1 MNVMVAIFGF
11 MMLAAAIFSIETKKI
26 IDSVIGLSVVSL
38 LSVLM
43 FIFMRA
49 PDVAITE
56 ASIGAGLVTAVFLIS
71 LFRMKGGDES

>member
-1 MNVMVAIFGF
+1 MNIVILVFGV
-11 MMLAAAIFSIETKKI
+11 MMLVAAVFSIETKRI

-38 LSVLM
+38 LSVLL
-43 FIFMRA
+43 FVFMKA

-71 LFRMKGGDES
+71 LFRMRGGDES